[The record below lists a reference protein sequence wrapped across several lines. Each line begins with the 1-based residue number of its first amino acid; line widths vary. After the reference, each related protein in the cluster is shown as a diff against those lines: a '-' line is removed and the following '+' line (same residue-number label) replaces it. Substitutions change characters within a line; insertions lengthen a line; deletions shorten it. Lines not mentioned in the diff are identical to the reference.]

1 MHCIIVVCLGHFC
14 GMVSKIPNAAA
25 VQTPPVPRWLTLV
38 GDMILIQ
45 LCSTLYGMY
54 RSIVIIEHF
63 LVLTLTPQESQSRRP

>member
-1 MHCIIVVCLGHFC
+1 M
-14 GMVSKIPNAAA
+14 
-25 VQTPPVPRWLTLV
+25 V

-54 RSIVIIEHF
+54 RSIVIVEHF